1 MGLTTCVPD
10 GARIPG
16 REDDG
21 AMNVKKLI
29 LLVGALFIAF
39 WLFQDPQG
47 LADVASTF
55 GEKGWDVT
63 QQLFESVISF
73 VSTIS
78 S

>member
-1 MGLTTCVPD
+1 
-10 GARIPG
+10 
-16 REDDG
+16 
-21 AMNVKKLI
+21 MNVKKLI

-63 QQLFESVISF
+63 QQLFESIISF
-73 VSTIS
+73 VSELA
-78 S
+78 

>member
-1 MGLTTCVPD
+1 
-10 GARIPG
+10 
-16 REDDG
+16 
-21 AMNVKKLI
+21 MNVKKLI

>member
-1 MGLTTCVPD
+1 
-10 GARIPG
+10 
-16 REDDG
+16 
-21 AMNVKKLI
+21 MNLKKLI

-63 QQLFESVISF
+63 QQLFNSIISF
-73 VSTIS
+73 VQSLTS
-78 S
+78 K